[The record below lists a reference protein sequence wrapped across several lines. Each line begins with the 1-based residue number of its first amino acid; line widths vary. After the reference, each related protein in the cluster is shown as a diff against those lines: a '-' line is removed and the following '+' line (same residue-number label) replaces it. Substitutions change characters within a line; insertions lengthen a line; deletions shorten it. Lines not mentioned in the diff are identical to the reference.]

1 MNHEE
6 NGNHRAWLVAAFERY
21 EGPLV
26 GYAARLVG
34 DLERGRDIAQDAF
47 LRLCRECPEKT
58 ADRVAAWLYTVC
70 RNRALDIRKKER
82 RMTALPAETAAVP
95 AANGA
100 DPALLAEQRDE
111 AANARSLLDRLPENQ
126 QEVIRLKIEHG
137 LKYREISEVTGLS
150 VSNVGY
156 LLHQGLRALRQEM
169 AGETV
174 E

>member
-6 NGNHRAWLVAAFERY
+6 NGHHRTWLVAAFQRY

-82 RMTALPAETAAVP
+82 RMTALSPEMAIAAT
-95 AANGA
+95 ANGC
-100 DPALLAEQRDE
+100 DPALMAEQRDE
-111 AANARSLLDRLPENQ
+111 ATLARTILDRLPENQ
-126 QEVIRLKIEHG
+126 QEVIRLKVEHG

-156 LLHQGLRALRQEM
+156 LLHQGLKTLRQEM
-169 AGETV
+169 AGERV